1 MPKIGP
7 KPPPMEPPSTSQT
20 RGAPKKEWKRPP
32 RPEDSPVPVIGV
44 FVRGGYDGKAL
55 KYDKNVIDSISV
67 PEGNPKPLVKLL
79 PAGADGKSIPELA
92 RQRKE
97 SQKDP
102 NGALKGINHL
112 FVFGSLTANDAQ
124 VKSKRS
130 QDPAD
135 KDFNRV
141 KQNPTNEKEELNKLE
156 HTSRTEYEE
165 TLLEAA
171 LNDKANKASITGV
184 CAGAWTVGKAI
195 GSKVEVL
202 TAQEREQFDWNDDKD
217 NYNENPIKATPGTAF
232 HGLAQK
238 VNQGDTINNTATSFW
253 AALGA
258 KESKDGKLELEQAP
272 PSNHSKGAPRNPND
286 HVVVSGVSTTKAG
299 YKIPMVMEPK
309 PGAKNNVQLYQYHP
323 DADMEKVMSDPYY
336 ARPGHADS
344 KTVEASRRTLKEN
357 LRDTQIRLDRDAV
370 LAEIEQK
377 VPKKE

>member
-1 MPKIGP
+1 
-7 KPPPMEPPSTSQT
+7 MESSASRTQ
-20 RGAPKKEWKRPP
+20 GAPKKEWKRPP
-32 RPEDSPVPVIGV
+32 RPEGSPVPEIGV

-67 PEGNPKPLVKLL
+67 PEGNPKPIVKLL

-92 RQRKE
+92 RQRQE

-102 NGALKGINHL
+102 QGALKGINHL

-135 KDFNRV
+135 KDLHRV
-141 KQNPTNEKEELNKLE
+141 KENPTTEKEKLDKLE

-165 TLLEAA
+165 VLLEAA
-171 LNDKANKASITGV
+171 LNNKANKASITGV
-184 CAGAWTVGKAI
+184 CAGAWTVGKAL

-202 TAQEREQFDWNDDKD
+202 TAEERAQYDWNDDKD
-217 NYNENPIKATPGTAF
+217 NYNENPIQAVPGTSF

-238 VNQGDTINNTATSFW
+238 VTQGNTVNNTATSFW
-253 AALGA
+253 AALGTE
-258 KESKDGKLELEQAP
+258 ESRDGKLKLEQAP
-272 PSNHSKGAPRNPND
+272 PPKNSQGVARNPND

-299 YKIPMVMEPK
+299 HKLPMVMEPK
-309 PGAKNNVQLYQYHP
+309 AGAKNNVYLYQYHP

-336 ARPGHADS
+336 ARPGHEDA

-370 LAEIEQK
+370 LTEIKQK